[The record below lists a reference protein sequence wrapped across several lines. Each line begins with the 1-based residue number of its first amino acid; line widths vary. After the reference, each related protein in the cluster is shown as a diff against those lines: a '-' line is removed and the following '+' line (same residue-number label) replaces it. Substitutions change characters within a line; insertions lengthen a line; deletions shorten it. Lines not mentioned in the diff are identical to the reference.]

1 MATSKYTPEFPYS
14 KDQAIVSSGR
24 VVLHAQDDS
33 IMLFGNK
40 SIALSSL
47 GTVNLDIAERLCI
60 SAPKIELGL
69 NAETVGDPVVLGNKY
84 KEMMIDLLSKLQRLS
99 NALTRFNESE
109 SEVAVSGIVN
119 SSATLASTCAR
130 IQANI
135 NTLLSDVTYSL

>member
-1 MATSKYTPEFPYS
+1 MATSKYTPDFPYK

-24 VVLHAQDDS
+24 VTLHAQDDS

-47 GTVNLDIAERLCI
+47 GTINLDITERLII

-69 NAETVGDPVVLGNKY
+69 NAESVGEPIVMGKKHKD
-84 KEMMIDLLSKLQRLS
+84 MMIDLLSKLQRLS
-99 NALTRFNESE
+99 NALIRFNESE

-130 IQANI
+130 LQANI
-135 NTLLSDVTYSL
+135 DTILSNVTYTL